1 MNIALNG
8 RKKGGKES
16 GARGS
21 SDGKTTVFDVFEIF
35 AISLLILTLIF
46 TFLFRIVEVKG
57 ESMKPT
63 LQDGDRLI
71 VTSFAYKPQ
80 RGDIVVVSGTTRYEK
95 PLVKRVIAVSGD
107 VVDID
112 FTTGIVTVNGEKEPY
127 KDGIT
132 FLQYDVTFPHTVE
145 EGKVF
150 IMGDNRG
157 DSLDSRSS
165 TIGCVDE
172 KSIVGKALG
181 RISPFGRWTIDEND

>member
-1 MNIALNG
+1 MNIPLKN
-8 RKKGGKES
+8 KNDKNEKISS
-16 GARGS
+16 GDAS
-21 SDGKTTVFDVFEIF
+21 EKTTVFDVFEIF
-35 AISLLILTLIF
+35 AVSLLVLTLIF
-46 TFLFRIVEVKG
+46 TFLFRIVDVKG

-71 VTSFAYKPQ
+71 VTSFLYKPR
-80 RGDIVVVSGTTRYEK
+80 RGDVVVVSGSSRYEK
-95 PLVKRVIAVSGD
+95 PLVKRVIAVGGD

-112 FTTGIVTVNGEKEPY
+112 FTKGIVTVNGEKEAY

-132 FLQYDVTFPHTVE
+132 FLQYDVTFPLTVE

-150 IMGDNRG
+150 ILGDNRG

-172 KSIVGKALG
+172 KSIVGRALG
-181 RISPFGRWTIDEND
+181 RIYPFGRWTIDDYE